1 MGLQYRML
9 WSMWALVV
17 LALGC
22 TLVVAYRRSS
32 AQEARY
38 NEQRLERKEQAV
50 ARSLE
55 YILGPETGA
64 VGAVELSQ
72 LFSDRICE
80 LSDVHGVSISLY
92 TLRGELAIS
101 STAGAPSDSTA
112 WLRIPPQVMEG
123 IFERVPGPSGVVR
136 EFGEDVD
143 FGAFVQAFWIFA
155 DANGVPVGIA
165 NFRYDKRGYEGEE
178 FADFARGLAPVYAA
192 LLVLTTGLAVVLSRT
207 VTRPLRTLVKGI
219 QSLEP
224 GSDPA
229 ELRYSGRD
237 AIGELVEQYNQL
249 HARWQEGAEALARAE
264 RENVWKTMAAQV
276 AHEVK
281 NPLTPLRLGVQ
292 HLERA
297 WKDERPDFGER
308 LSRFAASATHQID
321 GLTALLDDY
330 SLMATVDPERDRTP
344 DLRWPL
350 TSALELH
357 AAAHP
362 EIRFTADLPEEP
374 VSVLGSE
381 RHWLRVANNL
391 IKNGIEAIHAA
402 SKVPGEVAIHV
413 AVGAGRCT
421 FEVRDNG
428 EGMDEE
434 TRLQMFEPRFS
445 TRARGSGLGLSMVSN
460 VVTQCGGAVAAS
472 STEGQGTQVRVTLP
486 VV

>member
-1 MGLQYRML
+1 MGLQVRVL
-9 WSMWALVV
+9 VSMWALVV
-17 LALGC
+17 LALAC
-22 TLVVAYRRSS
+22 TLVVAYRRSA

-38 NEQRLERKEQAV
+38 NNQRLERKEQAV

-64 VGAVELSQ
+64 LSALDLSL

-92 TLRGELAIS
+92 TLSGELAIS

-112 WLRIPPQVMEG
+112 WLTIPDKVMQG
-123 IFERVPGPSGVVR
+123 IFERAPGPSGAVR

-155 DANGVPVGIA
+155 DANGEPVGIA
-165 NFRYDKRGYEGEE
+165 NFRYDKRAFEGEA
-178 FADFARGLAPVYAA
+178 FADFARGLAPVYVA

-219 QSLEP
+219 QTLEP
-224 GSDPA
+224 GSDPV
-229 ELRYSGRD
+229 ELQYGRKD

-249 HARWQEGAEALARAE
+249 HARWQAGAEALARAE
-264 RENVWKTMAAQV
+264 RENVWRVMVAQV

-297 WKDERPDFGER
+297 WKDERPDFGNR
-308 LSRFAASATHQID
+308 LVRFTASATHQID
-321 GLTALLDDY
+321 GLTALLDDF
-330 SLMATVDPERDRTP
+330 SLMATVDPERDQTP

-362 EIRFTADLPEEP
+362 EIHFTGDLPEQAVP
-374 VSVLGSE
+374 VTGSE

-391 IKNGIEAIHAA
+391 LKNAIEAIEAGPNR
-402 SKVPGEVAIHV
+402 PGEVRLQV
-413 AVGAGRCT
+413 RVSDGTCE
-421 FEVRDNG
+421 FEVHDNG

-434 TRLQMFEPRFS
+434 TRTHIFEPRFS
-445 TRARGSGLGLSMVSN
+445 TRARGSGLGLSMVAN
-460 VVTQCGGAVAAS
+460 VVAQCGGAVAAQS
-472 STEGQGTQVRVTLP
+472 EPGSGTQVHVTLP
-486 VV
+486 LA

>member
-1 MGLQYRML
+1 MGLQVRVL
-9 WSMWALVV
+9 VSMWALVV

-22 TLVVAYRRSS
+22 TLVVAYRRSA

-38 NEQRLERKEQAV
+38 NEQRLERKEQSV
-50 ARSLE
+50 GRSLE

-64 VGAVELSQ
+64 LTALELSR

-92 TLRGELAIS
+92 TLSGELAIS

-112 WLRIPPQVMEG
+112 WLIIPEAVMTG
-123 IFERVPGPSGVVR
+123 IFERGPGPSGALR
-136 EFGEDVD
+136 EYGEDVD

-155 DANGVPVGIA
+155 DANGEPVGIA
-165 NFRYDKRGYEGEE
+165 NFRYDKRAFEGEA
-178 FADFARGLAPVYAA
+178 FADFARGLAPVYVA

-219 QSLEP
+219 QTLEP
-224 GSDPA
+224 GSDPV
-229 ELRYSGRD
+229 ELQYTGKD
-237 AIGELVEQYNQL
+237 PIGELVVQYNQL
-249 HARWQEGAEALARAE
+249 HARWQAGAEALARAE
-264 RENVWKTMAAQV
+264 RENVWKVMVAQV

-297 WKDERPDFGER
+297 WKDDRLDFGER
-308 LSRFAASATHQID
+308 LARFTASATHQID
-321 GLTALLDDY
+321 GLTALLDDF
-330 SLMATVDPERDRTP
+330 SLMATVNPEVDQTP

-357 AAAHP
+357 VAAHP
-362 EIRFTADLPEEP
+362 EIRFTGDLPEHAVP
-374 VSVLGSE
+374 VAGSE

-391 IKNGIEAIHAA
+391 IKNAIEAIEAGHNR
-402 SKVPGEVAIHV
+402 PGMIAMRLHV
-413 AVGAGRCT
+413 HGGCCE
-421 FEVRDNG
+421 FEVSDNG

-434 TRLQMFEPRFS
+434 TRAHIFEPRFS
-445 TRARGSGLGLSMVSN
+445 TRARGSGLGLSMVAN
-460 VVTQCGGAVAAS
+460 VVAQCGGSVSATS
-472 STEGQGTQVRVTLP
+472 SVGAGTQVRVLLP
-486 VV
+486 LA